1 MKTLF
6 RVGQIGWIYGSG
18 LLIALLSGS
27 ACGQSIRADS
37 SMRGTAFQSGSSF
50 STGSGFAGESSSY
63 LPFGNAGGF
72 IPYTPGLGGGLGVQS
87 RMGDAAQNMP
97 SGGMRVL
104 GQRPKIG
111 LIRGAIEPLAPIGT
125 LGSSRMGQGGMSGGL
140 IQRNPSG
147 DAMRRMGRPPV
158 GSYPFRVPPSLLG
171 PSSSAPAMSM

>member
-1 MKTLF
+1 MKTLY
-6 RVGQIGWIYGSG
+6 RVGQLGWICGSG

-27 ACGQSIRADS
+27 ARGQSVRGDG
-37 SMRGTAFQSGSSF
+37 SMRGNGFLSGSSF
-50 STGSGFAGESSSY
+50 STGSGFVAGNSSY

-72 IPYTPGLGGGLGVQS
+72 IPYTPGPGGGLGVQP
-87 RMGDAAQNMP
+87 RMGEAAQNMP

-111 LIRGAIEPLAPIGT
+111 LIRGALEPLAPIGII
-125 LGSSRMGQGGMSGGL
+125 GSSRMGQGGMSGGL
-140 IQRNPSG
+140 IQRPPSG
-147 DAMRRMGRPPV
+147 DAMRGMGRPPV